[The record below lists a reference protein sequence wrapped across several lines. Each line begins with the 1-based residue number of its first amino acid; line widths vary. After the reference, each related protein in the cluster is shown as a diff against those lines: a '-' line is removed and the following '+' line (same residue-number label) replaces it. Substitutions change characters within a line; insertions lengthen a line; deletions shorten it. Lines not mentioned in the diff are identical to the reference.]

1 MNQNAGR
8 WEKGVADRVWLK
20 RAGEEEI
27 FFTPWRTT
35 AEIPLPER
43 LIDQVIGQDR
53 AVEIV
58 RLAARQRRSVL
69 LLGEPGTGKSML
81 GRAMTEWISPLPPV
95 DVLLFPGGQ
104 DRCTLT
110 VRTVPAGEGR
120 EAVQRAGKMDRQQWF
135 ARRFL
140 LGLLMVAI
148 FVVTGFYG
156 WKEKEPLYL
165 AMGLSLALFLFWL
178 GSRKEQTSPVMG
190 PRLLI
195 DRSKDKSVPFV
206 DATGLHAGGL
216 LGDVRHDPYQ
226 SGKWAASPHSLVE
239 PGAIHLAHGGV
250 LFIDELATLD
260 METQQ
265 RLLTAFQEKE
275 LSITGRHAGSS
286 GSMVRTEPVPCDF
299 VLVIAGNL
307 PDLEKLHPALRSRI
321 RGYGYEIV
329 MADSM
334 EDNPA
339 NREKLARFVAQEVK
353 KDGRIPHFTREA
365 AEAVVEQARLW
376 AGKPHSL
383 TTRFRELGGLVR
395 AAGDVAAAKGES
407 LVLPCHVKKAMEMVR
422 PVEEQLRKQ

>member
-1 MNQNAGR
+1 M
-8 WEKGVADRVWLK
+8 
-20 RAGEEEI
+20 
-27 FFTPWRTT
+27 
-35 AEIPLPER
+35 PER

-81 GRAMTEWISPLPPV
+81 GRAMTEWVSPLPPV

-104 DRCTLT
+104 NRYTIP
-110 VRTVPAGEGR
+110 VRTVPAGEGSA
-120 EAVQRAGKMDRQQWF
+120 AVRRAGKLGRQQRL
-135 ARRFL
+135 ARRLL

-148 FVVTGFYG
+148 FVVAGFTS

-165 AMGLSLALFLFWL
+165 ATGLSLALFLFWL
-178 GSRKEQTSPVMG
+178 GSRRDPLQTAAE

-195 DRSKDKSVPFV
+195 DRSKGEPVPFV

-226 SGKWAASPHSLVE
+226 SGKWAASPQSLVE

-260 METQQ
+260 QETQQ

-275 LSITGRHAGSS
+275 LTISGRQAGSS

-299 VLVIAGNL
+299 VLVVAGNL

-339 NREKLARFVAQEVK
+339 NREKLARFIAQEVE

-365 AEAVVEQARLW
+365 AEMVVEHARGL

-395 AAGDVAAAKGES
+395 AAGDVAAAEGED
-407 LVLPCHVKKAMEMVR
+407 LVLPVHVEKAMVMVWT
-422 PVEEQLRKQ
+422 VEEQLQTAKRTMRKAVGKE

>member
-1 MNQNAGR
+1 MRMA
-8 WEKGVADRVWLK
+8 EGVLLRQMTK
-20 RAGEEEI
+20 ETSTI
-27 FFTPWRTT
+27 WRTT
-35 AEIPLPER
+35 GEIPIPER
-43 LIDQVIGQDR
+43 LIDQVIGQER

-58 RLAARQRRSVL
+58 RLAARQRRSIL

-81 GRAMTEWISPLPPV
+81 GRAMTEWISSIPSV
-95 DVLLFPGGQ
+95 DVLLFPQRQ
-104 DRCTLT
+104 DSYTLS
-110 VRTVPAGEGR
+110 VQTVPAGEGR
-120 EAVQRAGKMDRQQWF
+120 AIVLRSGKGSRQQQM

-140 LGLLMVAI
+140 LGLLMATL
-148 FVVTGFYG
+148 FVVSAFFS

-165 AMGLSLALFLFWL
+165 GMGLSLGMLLFWI
-178 GSRKEQTSPVMG
+178 GGRASQTQPGTG

-195 DRSKDKSVPFV
+195 DRSSSQLVPFV

-226 SGKWAASPHSLVE
+226 SGKFATSSHQLVE
-239 PGAIHLAHGGV
+239 PGAIHSAHGGV

-260 METQQ
+260 LDTQQ

-275 LSITGRHAGSS
+275 LAITGRNVGSS
-286 GSMVRTEPVPCDF
+286 GSMVRTEPLPCDF
-299 VLVIAGNL
+299 ILVLAGNI

-329 MADSM
+329 MADCM

-339 NREKLARFVAQEVK
+339 NQEKLARFVAQEVN

-365 AEAVVEQARLW
+365 VEVVVEQARTW
-376 AGKPHSL
+376 AGKPRAL

-395 AAGDVAAAKGES
+395 AAGDVAVAEGES
-407 LVLPCHVKKAMEMVR
+407 LVLPAHVKKAIGMVLS
-422 PVEEQLRKQ
+422 VEEQLRK